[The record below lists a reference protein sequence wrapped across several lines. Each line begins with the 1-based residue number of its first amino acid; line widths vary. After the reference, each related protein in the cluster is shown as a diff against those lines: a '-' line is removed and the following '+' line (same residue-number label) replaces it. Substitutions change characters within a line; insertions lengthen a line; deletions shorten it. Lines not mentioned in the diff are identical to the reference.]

1 MADVLIFSAI
11 LAPIITALVE
21 MVKKAINVPV
31 NFLPVIALLIGL
43 LIGFAAQPFTDL
55 DYVNRLWAGGLAGLA
70 ATGLFEL
77 VKQRDGQTKE
87 GDL

>member
-1 MADVLIFSAI
+1 MATVLIFAGI

-21 MVKKAINVPV
+21 MIKKAINMPINFVPV
-31 NFLPVIALLIGL
+31 LALLVGL

-55 DYVNRLWAGGLAGLA
+55 DYINRLWAGGLAGLA

-77 VKQRDGQTKE
+77 IKQRDGQTKE
-87 GDL
+87 GAN

>member
-1 MADVLIFSAI
+1 MAEVLIFAAV

-21 MVKKAINVPV
+21 MIKKAVDMPINFVPV
-31 NFLPVIALLIGL
+31 LALLVGL

-77 VKQRDGQTKE
+77 VKQREGQTKQGE
-87 GDL
+87 F